1 MSTRRT
7 AALAV
12 GAAILLGGGATALAA
27 TTTDQSAR
35 PIAQTDAPSSGSR
48 SVDTAAAIDTTT
60 VIDNGSGSTDAI
72 APTEVDGSGGATA
85 PAPSTTAGGAD
96 ARAED
101 AGDAEASRV
110 AGPGALFGTMP
121 TIPSDWTWPDDTAEA
136 PDDGPG
142 LPFSIGGMS
151 LDTLISLARSVG
163 IEVGTPVLGDDGSI
177 TVEVTLPDGT
187 VRTVWAAFDAEHHI
201 TDATVDGTP
210 IAEFVQQFL
219 SGEIGRPRPPVDPH
233 PEWNLPD

>member
-27 TTTDQSAR
+27 TTDQSAR
-35 PIAQTDAPSSGSR
+35 PIAQTAAPSGESHSI
-48 SVDTAAAIDTTT
+48 DTAAVIDATAAIDA
-60 VIDNGSGSTDAI
+60 GSGSTEAI
-72 APTEVDGSGGATA
+72 APTEVDGSGGTTA
-85 PAPSTTAGGAD
+85 PAPSAAAAGAD

-101 AGDAEASRV
+101 AGDAEAGRV
-110 AGPGALFGTMP
+110 AGPDALFHTMP
-121 TIPSDWTWPDDTAEA
+121 TVPSDWTWPDDTSEL

-142 LPFSIGGMS
+142 LPFNISGMG

-187 VRTVWAAFDAEHHI
+187 VHTVWAAFDADHRI

-219 SGEIGRPRPPVDPH
+219 SGEIGRQRPPVDPH